1 MQIYG
6 CCVQNV
12 ASVVRFWLRSPLNN
26 TNNAANIN
34 NDGNVNNNNV
44 NNNSFGLRPDLSDN
58 A

>member
-1 MQIYG
+1 
-6 CCVQNV
+6 
-12 ASVVRFWLRSPLNN
+12 VRFWLRSPLNN